1 MIHYGLNS
9 SAMKL
14 FLAFIF
20 CLLFCPTFLEA
31 SPALYKRDLTDLRD
45 RMVDEDDAFEM
56 NILIFY
62 DDNFKEKFGP
72 GENEIRAKIEEIMIL
87 VKNFFMAL
95 HPKVCINIVGIIHI
109 NGKFSSVYPHPS
121 GYQSWR

>member
-1 MIHYGLNS
+1 
-9 SAMKL
+9 MKL

-20 CLLFCPTFLEA
+20 CLLFFPTFLEA
-31 SPALYKRDLTDLRD
+31 SPAPYKRDLTDLQD
-45 RMVDEDDAFEM
+45 SMVEDDDAFEM

-72 GENEIRAKIEEIMIL
+72 SKDEIMAKIREIMTL
-87 VKNFFMAL
+87 VKEFFMAL

-109 NGKFSSVYPHPS
+109 NGKFYPGPPPS
-121 GYQSWR
+121 GYKEWR